1 MVFGFLMFLCGESGD
16 GGCVNV
22 VWCLIYICSG
32 YVFEF
37 FLGVFG
43 FIWLC
48 LILLDQNSMFDFR
61 FWP

>member
-32 YVFEF
+32 YVFENF
-37 FLGVFG
+37 FRGLRFYLVV
-43 FIWLC
+43 
-48 LILLDQNSMFDFR
+48 FDFVR
-61 FWP
+61 SKFNV